1 MKEKEVVTKDNYK
14 LKTLKRMIILCWS
27 LLGICFIIK
36 ILGGNFFNIVCKDE
50 KFLRFCNFI
59 DNSLFYY
66 ISAFIQF
73 VASSMLIYLAI
84 SNKRIK
90 IFLPAI
96 IVVWAYKMLV
106 EFNIIKINIGIYVAF
121 DYLILFLLMWI
132 CSGKPL
138 KSIISVILNIVFV
151 VISAIT
157 KNLFLGNFIITS
169 YTINLIYAIDYYIM
183 IVLYYLY
190 SKYRNI
196 KKENK

>member
-50 KFLRFCNFI
+50 RFLRFCNFI
-59 DNSLFYY
+59 DNSVFYY

-90 IFLPAI
+90 IFLPSI

-106 EFNIIKINIGIYVAF
+106 EFNIIKINIGIYVAL

-196 KKENK
+196 KKEDK